1 MQSLGWIATRGAGV
15 LAGTM
20 LLLSGA
26 AAAEKVV
33 KRHGLTL
40 VGALGYPADFAHRGY
55 ANPHAPKGGSVRL
68 HAIGSF
74 DSFNPYIVKGDSAS
88 LRFVVETLM
97 TSPMDEIS
105 AEYGLIAE
113 TVEVPEDL
121 SYVIY
126 NLRPEARFHDGK
138 PVTADDVIFSF
149 NALREQGRPF
159 YRFYYRNI
167 AKAERLGRHRVKFH
181 FTGSPNRELPQIT
194 GQLPVLPKHYWEG
207 RAFGQ
212 TTLEPPLGSGPYRIA
227 RFEAGRFVEFERVKD
242 YWGETLPIN
251 RGMNNFDRMRIDYYR
266 DRTVALEAFKANEYD
281 YRTENSSKD
290 WATGYRFPAA
300 AAGLVHTEQVRH
312 ARPTGMQSFA
322 FNLRRAKF
330 QDIRVRE
337 AIGLAF
343 DFNWSNRNLF
353 YGQYSRTTSFFS
365 NSELAA
371 SGLPGPAE
379 KALLEPFRGKI
390 PAAVFTKEFE
400 PPETDGSGN
409 VRRNLRRAVRL
420 LKSASWAIENGRLTH
435 AGTGEKMEIE
445 FLLVSPAFERVVA
458 PYIRN
463 LKRLGIE
470 GRIRVVD
477 SSQYI
482 NRLNGFD
489 FDMAIAS
496 WGQSDSPGNEQR
508 DFWSSDAAGRQG
520 SRNLVGI
527 RDPVVDALIEK
538 LIAAPDRARLVAA
551 TRALDRVLLWNH
563 YVIPQWH
570 IRFDRIAYWDK
581 FGKPARSPRYGND
594 LMSWWVDAGKA
605 GSLDERKRKLGDA
618 R

>member
-1 MQSLGWIATRGAGV
+1 MKSLERALAWSAGALAAAV
-15 LAGTM
+15 LVLGG
-20 LLLSGA
+20 GA
-26 AAAEKVV
+26 ATGEAV

-40 VGALGYPADFAHRGY
+40 VGSLGYPPDFAHRTY
-55 ANPHAPKGGSVRL
+55 VNPDAPKGGAVKL

-74 DSFNPYIVKGDSAS
+74 DSFNPYIVKGDSANMG
-88 LRFVVETLM
+88 FVIETLM
-97 TSPMDEIS
+97 TSPRDEIS

-113 TVEVPEDL
+113 TVEVPDDL
-121 SYVIY
+121 SYAIY

-138 PVTADDVIFSF
+138 PVTADDVIFSLK
-149 NALREQGRPF
+149 ALRENGQPF
-159 YRFYYRNI
+159 YRYYYRNI
-167 AKAERLGRHRVKFH
+167 SQAERLGRHRVKFH
-181 FTGSPNRELPQIT
+181 FTGPPNRELPQIT
-194 GQLPVLPKHYWEG
+194 GQLPVLPRHYWEG
-207 RAFGQ
+207 RAFDR

-227 RFEAGRFVEFERVKD
+227 RFEAGRFVEFERVRD
-242 YWGETLPIN
+242 YWGERLPIN
-251 RGMNNFDRMRIDYYR
+251 RGMNNFDRIRIDYYR
-266 DRTVALEAFKANEYD
+266 DQTVALEAFKANEYD
-281 YRTENSSKD
+281 YRSEVSSKD

-300 AAGLVHTEQVRH
+300 AAGLVRTEQVRH
-312 ARPTGMQSFA
+312 ARPTGMQAFA

-330 QDIRVRE
+330 RDIRVRE

-343 DFNWSNRNLF
+343 DFNWSNKNLF
-353 YGQYSRTTSFFS
+353 HGQYSRTASFFS

-371 SGLPGPAE
+371 SGPAGPAE
-379 KALLEPFRGKI
+379 KALLERFRGKI
-390 PAAVFTKEFE
+390 PDAVFVRPFT

-409 VRRNLRRAVRL
+409 IRRSLRRAAGL
-420 LKSASWAIENGRLTH
+420 LKAASWAIQDGRLTD
-435 AGTGEKMEIE
+435 ARTGEAMEIE

-458 PYIRN
+458 PFIRN

-470 GRIRVVD
+470 CRIRVVD

-489 FDMAIAS
+489 FDMAVAS

-508 DFWSSDAAGRQG
+508 DFWSSDAAGREG

-527 RDPVVDALIEK
+527 RNPVVDALIET
-538 LIAAPDRARLVAA
+538 LIAAPDRASLVAA

-563 YVIPQWH
+563 YVVPQWH

-581 FGKPARSPRYGND
+581 FGKPAKSPKYGND

-605 GSLDERKRKLGDA
+605 ASLEERKRNLGGA
-618 R
+618 Q

>member
-20 LLLSGA
+20 LLLSGV
-26 AAAEKVV
+26 AAAEEVV

-181 FTGSPNRELPQIT
+181 FTGPPNRELPQIT

-207 RAFGQ
+207 RSFGQ

-242 YWGETLPIN
+242 YWGERLPIN

-390 PAAVFTKEFE
+390 PAAVFTREFK

-527 RDPVVDALIEK
+527 RNPVVDALIEK

-581 FGKPARSPRYGND
+581 FGKPARSPKYGND

-605 GSLDERKRKLGDA
+605 ASLDERKRKLGDA

>member
-1 MQSLGWIATRGAGV
+1 MQSLRWIATRGAGV

-20 LLLSGA
+20 LLLSGV
-26 AAAEKVV
+26 AAAEEVV

-181 FTGSPNRELPQIT
+181 FTGPPNRELPQIT

-207 RAFGQ
+207 RSFGQ

-242 YWGETLPIN
+242 YWGERLPIN

-353 YGQYSRTTSFFS
+353 YRQYSRTTSFFS

-371 SGLPGPAE
+371 SGLLGPAE

-390 PAAVFTKEFE
+390 PDAVFTKEFK

-409 VRRNLRRAVRL
+409 IRRNLRRAVRL
-420 LKSASWAIENGRLTH
+420 LKSASWTIENGRLTH
-435 AGTGEKMEIE
+435 AATGEKMEIE

-482 NRLNGFD
+482 NRLNAFD

-581 FGKPARSPRYGND
+581 FGKPARSPKYGND

-605 GSLDERKRKLGDA
+605 ASLDERKRKLGDA

>member
-1 MQSLGWIATRGAGV
+1 MRSFHRVGARA
-15 LAGTM
+15 AGT
-20 LLLSGA
+20 LAVAALVLGGGS
-26 AAAEKVV
+26 AAAEAV

-40 VGALGYPADFAHRGY
+40 VGKLGYPADFAHRSY
-55 ANPHAPKGGSVRL
+55 VNPHAPKGGTIKL

-88 LRFVVETLM
+88 LAFVVDTLM
-97 TSPMDEIS
+97 TSPRDELS
-105 AEYGLIAE
+105 AEYGLVAE
-113 TVEVPEDL
+113 TVEVPDDL

-149 NALREQGRPF
+149 NALSEKGQPF
-159 YRFYYRNI
+159 YRYYYRNI
-167 AKAERLGRHRVKFH
+167 ARAERLGRHRVKFH
-181 FTGSPNRELPQIT
+181 FTGPPNRELPQIT

-207 RAFGQ
+207 RAFDR

-227 RFEAGRFVEFERVKD
+227 RFEPGRFVEYERVKD
-242 YWGETLPIN
+242 YWGERLPIN
-251 RGMNNFDRMRIDYYR
+251 RGMYNFDRMRIDYYR
-266 DRTVALEAFKANEYD
+266 DQTVALEAFKANEYD
-281 YRTENSSKD
+281 YRSENSSKD
-290 WATGYRFPAA
+290 WATGYKFPAA
-300 AAGLVHTEQVRH
+300 GAGLVHAEQVRH
-312 ARPTGMQSFA
+312 SRPTGMQSFA

-330 QDIRVRE
+330 RDIRVRE

-365 NSELAA
+365 NSELAS
-371 SGLPGPAE
+371 SGPPGPAE
-379 KALLEPFRGKI
+379 KALLEPFRGQV
-390 PAAVFTKEFE
+390 PEAVFTEAFK
-400 PPETDGSGN
+400 PPESDGSGN
-409 VRRNLRRAVRL
+409 IRRNLRRAVRL
-420 LKSASWAIENGRLTH
+420 LKAASWTIRDGRLTH
-435 AGTGEKMEIE
+435 AATGEKMEIE
-445 FLLVSPAFERVVA
+445 FLLVSPLFERVVA
-458 PYIRN
+458 PFIRN

-508 DFWSSDAAGRQG
+508 DFWSSDAAGRLG

-527 RDPVVDALIEK
+527 QNPVVDALIEK

-581 FGKPARSPRYGND
+581 FGKPAKSPKYGND
-594 LMSWWVDAGKA
+594 LMSWWVDSGKA
-605 GSLDERKRKLGDA
+605 ASLEERKRKLGGA
-618 R
+618 Q

>member
-1 MQSLGWIATRGAGV
+1 MQSLWWIVVRAAGA
-15 LAGTM
+15 LAGAM
-20 LLLSGA
+20 LVLGGA
-26 AAAEKVV
+26 TAADEVV
-33 KRHGLTL
+33 KQHGLTL
-40 VGALGYPADFAHRGY
+40 VGKLGYAPDFAHRPY
-55 ANPHAPKGGSVRL
+55 ANPHAPKGGSVKL

-88 LRFVVETLM
+88 LRFVVDTLM
-97 TSPMDEIS
+97 TSPLDEIS

-113 TVEVPEDL
+113 TVEVPDDL

-149 NALREQGRPF
+149 NALREKGQPF

-181 FTGSPNRELPQIT
+181 FTGPPNRELPQIT

-207 RAFGQ
+207 RAFDQ

-227 RFEAGRFVEFERVKD
+227 RFEAGRFVEFERVRD
-242 YWGETLPIN
+242 YWGERLPIN
-251 RGMNNFDRMRIDYYR
+251 RGMNNFDRIRIDYYR
-266 DRTVALEAFKANEYD
+266 DQTVALEAFKANEYD
-281 YRTENSSKD
+281 FRSENSSKD

-300 AAGLVHTEQVRH
+300 GAGLVHTEQVRH

-371 SGLPGPAE
+371 SGPPGPAE
-379 KALLEPFRGKI
+379 KTLLEPLRGKI
-390 PAAVFTKEFE
+390 PDAVFASAFK

-409 VRRNLRRAVRL
+409 IRRNLRRAVRL
-420 LKSASWAIENGRLTH
+420 LKAASWAIKEGRLVH
-435 AGTGEKMEIE
+435 AATGEPMEIE

-458 PYIRN
+458 PFLRN

-470 GRIRVVD
+470 GSIRVVD

-482 NRLNGFD
+482 NRLNAFD
-489 FDMAIAS
+489 FDMIVAS

-508 DFWSSDAAGRQG
+508 DFWSSDAAGREG

-527 RDPVVDALIEK
+527 RNPVVDALIEK
-538 LIAAPDRARLVAA
+538 LIAAPDRAALVTA

-563 YVIPQWH
+563 YVVPQWH

-581 FGKPARSPRYGND
+581 FGKPDKSPKYGND
-594 LMSWWVDAGKA
+594 FFSWWVDAGKA
-605 GSLDERKRKLGDA
+605 ATLEQRKRKLGSA

>member
-26 AAAEKVV
+26 AAAEEVV

-121 SYVIY
+121 SYAIY

-181 FTGSPNRELPQIT
+181 FTGPPNRELPQIT

-207 RAFGQ
+207 RSFGQ

-242 YWGETLPIN
+242 YWGERLPIN

-390 PAAVFTKEFE
+390 PAAVFTKEFK

-527 RDPVVDALIEK
+527 RDSVVDALIEK

-605 GSLDERKRKLGDA
+605 ASLQERKRKLGDA

>member
-149 NALREQGRPF
+149 NTLREQGRPF

-181 FTGSPNRELPQIT
+181 FTGPPNRELPQIT

-207 RAFGQ
+207 RSFGQ

-242 YWGETLPIN
+242 YWGERLPIN

-435 AGTGEKMEIE
+435 AATGEKMEIE

-527 RDPVVDALIEK
+527 RNPVVDALIEK

-581 FGKPARSPRYGND
+581 FGKPARSPKYGND

-605 GSLDERKRKLGDA
+605 ASLDERKRKLGDA

>member
-1 MQSLGWIATRGAGV
+1 MKSFERVAPR
-15 LAGTM
+15 LAGA
-20 LLLSGA
+20 LAAALFALGGGP
-26 AAAEKVV
+26 AAAEVAKS
-33 KRHGLTL
+33 HGLTL
-40 VGALGYPADFAHRGY
+40 VGSLGYPPGFAHRGY
-55 ANPHAPKGGSVRL
+55 VDPHAPKGGTIKL
-68 HAIGSF
+68 HSIGSF
-74 DSFNPYIVKGDSAS
+74 DSFNPYIVKGDSAA
-88 LRFVVETLM
+88 LGFVVETLM
-97 TSPMDEIS
+97 TSPRDEIS

-113 TVEVPEDL
+113 SVEVPDDL
-121 SYVIY
+121 SWVIY
-126 NLRPEARFHDGK
+126 NLRPAARFHDGK

-149 NALREQGRPF
+149 HALRLKGQPF
-159 YRFYYRNI
+159 YRYYYRNI
-167 AKAERLGRHRVKFH
+167 SKAERLGRHRVKFH
-181 FTGSPNRELPQIT
+181 FTGPPNRELPQIT
-194 GQLPVLPKHYWEG
+194 GQLPVLPKHYWAG
-207 RAFGQ
+207 RAFDQ

-227 RFEAGRFVEFERVKD
+227 RFEAGRFVEYERVRD
-242 YWGETLPIN
+242 YWGERLPIN
-251 RGMNNFDRMRIDYYR
+251 RGMNNFDRIRIDYYR
-266 DRTVALEAFKANEYD
+266 DQTVALEAFKANEYD
-281 YRTENSSKD
+281 YRQENSSKD

-300 AAGLVHTEQVRH
+300 AAGLVHAEQIRH

-322 FNLRRAKF
+322 FNLRRTKF
-330 QDIRVRE
+330 RDIRVRE

-371 SGLPGPAE
+371 DGPPGPAE

-390 PAAVFTKEFE
+390 PDAVFTRGFV

-409 VRRNLRRAVRL
+409 IRRNLRRAARL
-420 LKSASWAIENGRLTH
+420 LKAASWKIEDGRLTH
-435 AGTGEKMEIE
+435 AGTGEAMEIE

-458 PYIRN
+458 PLIRN
-463 LKRLGIE
+463 LKRLGIK
-470 GRIRVVD
+470 GRIRIVD
-477 SSQYI
+477 TSQYI
-482 NRLNGFD
+482 NRLNAFD
-489 FDMAIAS
+489 FDMVVAS

-527 RDPVVDALIEK
+527 RNPVVDALIEK

-570 IRFDRIAYWDK
+570 VRFDRIAYWDK
-581 FGKPARSPRYGND
+581 FGKPAKSPKYGND
-594 LMSWWVDAGKA
+594 LMSWWVDAAKA
-605 GSLDERKRKLGDA
+605 ASLEDRKRKLGGE

>member
-26 AAAEKVV
+26 AAAEEVV

-68 HAIGSF
+68 HAIGAF

-181 FTGSPNRELPQIT
+181 FTGPPNRELPQIT

-242 YWGETLPIN
+242 YWGERLPIN

-379 KALLEPFRGKI
+379 KTLLEPFRGKI
-390 PAAVFTKEFE
+390 PAAVFTREFK

-605 GSLDERKRKLGDA
+605 ASLQERKRKLGDA

>member
-1 MQSLGWIATRGAGV
+1 MQRSRWVALRATGV
-15 LAGTM
+15 LAGAM
-20 LLLSGA
+20 LLLGGA
-26 AAAEKVV
+26 AAAEKAD

-40 VGALGYPADFAHRGY
+40 VGTLGYPADFAHRGY
-55 ANPHAPKGGSVRL
+55 VNPHAPKGGTIKL

-88 LRFVVETLM
+88 LAFVVDTLM
-97 TSPMDEIS
+97 TSPRDEIS
-105 AEYGLIAE
+105 AEYGLIAD
-113 TVEVPEDL
+113 TVEVPDDL
-121 SYVIY
+121 SWVIY

-149 NALREQGRPF
+149 NVLREKGQPF
-159 YRFYYRNI
+159 YRYYYSNI
-167 AKAERLGRHRVKFH
+167 ARAERLGRHRVKFH
-181 FTGSPNRELPQIT
+181 FTGPPNRELPQIT

-207 RAFGQ
+207 RAFDR

-227 RFEAGRFVEFERVKD
+227 RFEPGRFVEFERVKD
-242 YWGETLPIN
+242 YWGERLPIN
-251 RGMNNFDRMRIDYYR
+251 RGMNNFDRIRIDYYR
-266 DRTVALEAFKANEYD
+266 DQTVALEAFNANEYD
-281 YRTENSSKD
+281 YRSESSSKD

-300 AAGLVHTEQVRH
+300 GAGLVHTEQVRH

-330 QDIRVRE
+330 RDIRVRE

-343 DFNWSNRNLF
+343 DFDWSNRNLF

-371 SGLPGPAE
+371 AGLPGPGE
-379 KALLEPFRGKI
+379 KALLEPFRDQV
-390 PAAVFTKEFE
+390 PETVFTGEFK
-400 PPETDGSGN
+400 PPQTDGSGN
-409 VRRNLRRAVRL
+409 IRRNLRRAVRL
-420 LKSASWAIENGRLTH
+420 LKAASWTIENGRLTH
-435 AGTGEKMEIE
+435 AATGEKMEIE

-458 PYIRN
+458 PFIRN

-482 NRLNGFD
+482 NRLNAFD
-489 FDMAIAS
+489 FDMAVAS

-527 RDPVVDALIEK
+527 RNPVVDALIEK

-581 FGKPARSPRYGND
+581 FGKPEKSPKYGND

-605 GSLDERKRKLGDA
+605 ASLEERKRKLGGGQ
-618 R
+618 

>member
-26 AAAEKVV
+26 AAAEEVV

-138 PVTADDVIFSF
+138 PVTADDVIFSL
-149 NALREQGRPF
+149 NVLREQGRPF

-167 AKAERLGRHRVKFH
+167 TKAERLGRHRVKFH
-181 FTGSPNRELPQIT
+181 FTGPPNRELPQIT

-242 YWGETLPIN
+242 YWGERLPIN

-390 PAAVFTKEFE
+390 PAAVFTKEFK

-605 GSLDERKRKLGDA
+605 ASLQERKRKLGDA

>member
-1 MQSLGWIATRGAGV
+1 MQSLGWVAVRAAGA
-15 LAGTM
+15 LAGAM
-20 LLLSGA
+20 LVLGGA
-26 AAAEKVV
+26 MAADKVV

-40 VGALGYPADFAHRGY
+40 VGTLGYPPDFAHRSY
-55 ANPHAPKGGSVRL
+55 ADPHAPKGGAVKL

-74 DSFNPYIVKGDSAS
+74 DSFNPYIVKGDPAN

-97 TSPMDEIS
+97 TSPLDEIS

-113 TVEVPEDL
+113 TVEIPEDL
-121 SYVIY
+121 SYAIY

-149 NALREQGRPF
+149 NSLREKGQPF

-181 FTGSPNRELPQIT
+181 FTGPPNRELPQIT
-194 GQLPVLPKHYWEG
+194 GQLPVLPRHYWES

-212 TTLEPPLGSGPYRIA
+212 TTLEPPLGSGPYRIS
-227 RFEAGRFVEFERVKD
+227 RFEAGRFVEFERVSD
-242 YWGETLPIN
+242 YWGERLPIN
-251 RGMNNFDRMRIDYYR
+251 RGMNNFDRIRIDYYR
-266 DRTVALEAFKANEYD
+266 DQTVALEAFKANEYD
-281 YRTENSSKD
+281 YRSETSSKD
-290 WATGYRFPAA
+290 WATGYRFPAVDG
-300 AAGLVHTEQVRH
+300 GLVRAEQVPH
-312 ARPTGMQSFA
+312 SRPTGMQSFA

-330 QDIRVRE
+330 RDIRVRE

-343 DFNWSNRNLF
+343 DFDWSNKNLF
-353 YGQYSRTTSFFS
+353 YGQYSRTTSYFS

-371 SGLPGPAE
+371 AGPPGPAE
-379 KALLEPFRGKI
+379 NALLEPFRGKI
-390 PAAVFTKEFE
+390 PDAVFSRTFV

-409 VRRNLRRAVRL
+409 IRRNLRRAVRL
-420 LKSASWAIENGRLTH
+420 LKAASWAIEDGRL
-435 AGTGEKMEIE
+435 ANAKTGEAMEIE

-458 PYIRN
+458 PFIRN

-470 GRIRVVD
+470 GRIRIVD

-482 NRLNGFD
+482 NRLNAFD
-489 FDMAIAS
+489 FDMIVAS

-508 DFWSSDAAGRQG
+508 DFWSTEAAGREG

-527 RDPVVDALIEK
+527 RNPVVDALIEK
-538 LIAAPDRARLVAA
+538 LIAAPDRAGLIAA

-581 FGKPARSPRYGND
+581 FGKPVKSPKYGND
-594 LMSWWVDAGKA
+594 FLSWWVDAGKA
-605 GSLDERKRKLGDA
+605 ATLEDRKRRLGRA

>member
-20 LLLSGA
+20 LLLSGV
-26 AAAEKVV
+26 AAAEEVV

-126 NLRPEARFHDGK
+126 NLRPEAQFHDGK

-181 FTGSPNRELPQIT
+181 FTGPPNRELPQIT

-207 RAFGQ
+207 RSFGQ

-227 RFEAGRFVEFERVKD
+227 RFEAGRFVEFKRVKD
-242 YWGETLPIN
+242 YWGERLPIN

-390 PAAVFTKEFE
+390 PAAVFTREFK

-420 LKSASWAIENGRLTH
+420 LKSASWTIENGRLTH
-435 AGTGEKMEIE
+435 AATGEKMEIE

-489 FDMAIAS
+489 FDMAIAR

-527 RDPVVDALIEK
+527 RNPVVDALIEK

-605 GSLDERKRKLGDA
+605 ASLDERKRKLGDA

>member
-1 MQSLGWIATRGAGV
+1 MQRSRWVAVRATGA
-15 LAGTM
+15 LAGAM
-20 LLLSGA
+20 LLLGGA
-26 AAAEKVV
+26 AAAEKAD

-40 VGALGYPADFAHRGY
+40 VGTLGYPADFTHRGY
-55 ANPHAPKGGSVRL
+55 VNPRAPKGGTIKL

-88 LRFVVETLM
+88 LAFVVDTLM
-97 TSPMDEIS
+97 TSPRDEIS
-105 AEYGLIAE
+105 AEYGLVAD
-113 TVEVPEDL
+113 TVEVPDDL
-121 SYVIY
+121 SWVIY

-149 NALREQGRPF
+149 NVLREKGQPF
-159 YRFYYRNI
+159 YRYYYSNI
-167 AKAERLGRHRVKFH
+167 ARAERLGRHRVKFH
-181 FTGSPNRELPQIT
+181 FTGPPNRELPQIT

-207 RAFGQ
+207 RAFDR

-227 RFEAGRFVEFERVKD
+227 RFEPGRFVEFERVKD
-242 YWGETLPIN
+242 YWGERLPIN
-251 RGMNNFDRMRIDYYR
+251 RGMNNFDRIRIDYYR
-266 DRTVALEAFKANEYD
+266 DQTVALEAFKANEYD
-281 YRTENSSKD
+281 YRSENSSKD

-300 AAGLVHTEQVRH
+300 GAGLVHTEQVRH

-322 FNLRRAKF
+322 FNLRRTKF
-330 QDIRVRE
+330 RDIRVRE

-343 DFNWSNRNLF
+343 DFDWSNRNLF

-371 SGLPGPAE
+371 AGLPGPGE
-379 KALLEPFRGKI
+379 KALLEPFRGQV
-390 PAAVFTKEFE
+390 PETVFTGEFK
-400 PPETDGSGN
+400 PPQTDGSGN
-409 VRRNLRRAVRL
+409 IRRNLRRAVRL
-420 LKSASWAIENGRLTH
+420 LKAASWTIENGRLTH
-435 AGTGEKMEIE
+435 AATGEKMEIE

-458 PYIRN
+458 PFIRN

-482 NRLNGFD
+482 NRLNAFD
-489 FDMAIAS
+489 FDMAVAS

-527 RDPVVDALIEK
+527 RNPVVDALIEK

-581 FGKPARSPRYGND
+581 FGKPEKSPKYGND

-605 GSLDERKRKLGDA
+605 ASLEERKRKLGGGQ
-618 R
+618 

>member
-26 AAAEKVV
+26 AAAEKVA

-181 FTGSPNRELPQIT
+181 FTGPPNRELPQIT

-242 YWGETLPIN
+242 YWGERLPIN

-300 AAGLVHTEQVRH
+300 AAGLVHTEQVSH

-390 PAAVFTKEFE
+390 PAAVFTKEFK

-605 GSLDERKRKLGDA
+605 ASLQERKRKLGDA